1 MTMPRV
7 QTTEEGMQ
15 RAAQEFSDRANEFT
29 GHLQSVNSQMSM
41 LQATWT
47 GAASQGFNQAMDSW
61 EASFRNVINELINM
75 LDVMGVTTKGYTQAE
90 EDAASSAQSFAATL
104 PGLPGI

>member
-7 QTTEEGMQ
+7 QTSDEGMR
-15 RAAQEFSDRANEFT
+15 RAAQEFSDRATEFT
-29 GHLQSVNSQMSM
+29 GHLQSVNSQMGS

-61 EASFRNVINELINM
+61 EASFQKVINELVNM

-90 EDAASSAQSFAATL
+90 DDAASAAQSFAAAL